1 MYLALNVISLILK
14 LKDWLSAIYWQH
26 QILHGKSY
34 FLFPG
39 VLKRWSFQKNFSG
52 TWFFLY
58 YWERWYFFFLK
69 IWSYSYTLGGKW
81 KMIFL
86 KKNAR
91 KYNIFF
97 KLSEKMVFSKGA
109 ALGHELQQFSVL
121 SWRPL
126 QAFSCTTL
134 QRKKNRKLN
143 I

>member
-1 MYLALNVISLILK
+1 MI
-14 LKDWLSAIYWQH
+14 
-26 QILHGKSY
+26 
-34 FLFPG
+34 FL
-39 VLKRWSFQKNFSG
+39 VL
-52 TWFFLY
+52 
-58 YWERWYFFFLK
+58 
-69 IWSYSYTLGGKW
+69 LG

-86 KKNAR
+86 FPKNMILQLHLRRKMKDDLSQKNAR